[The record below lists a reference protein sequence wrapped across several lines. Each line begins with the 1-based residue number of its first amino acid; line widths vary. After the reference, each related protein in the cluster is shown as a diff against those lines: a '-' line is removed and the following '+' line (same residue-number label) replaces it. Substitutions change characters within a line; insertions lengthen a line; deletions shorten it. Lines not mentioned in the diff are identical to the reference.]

1 MCTAEPHEE
10 GTGNSNELRW
20 TADGQNVPPRRLRVF
35 ESGSALHPKTVV
47 IVLGDVRI
55 VVHVLAPV
63 LLPAV
68 VVVVVV
74 AAGVVGVVGVVVVVV
89 VVLVLVVVV
98 VVAAVVVALVVAAI
112 VAAAAGRSSRT
123 A

>member
-74 AAGVVGVVGVVVVVV
+74 L